1 VQTYSAFYQHELSK
15 LILEEV
21 ERRKEQLVTAS
32 ATFDFPAYRHHVGII
47 EGLRTALELCDEA
60 ESIAH
65 NYFVMQRNH
74 YQGLEEGAKRMAYW
88 LMKHFKQQNNE
99 NRN

>member
-1 VQTYSAFYQHELSK
+1 MQTYSAFYQHELSK
-15 LILEEV
+15 LILEEI

-60 ESIAH
+60 ERVV
-65 NYFVMQRNH
+65 NGVDLNLLG
-74 YQGLEEGAKRMAYW
+74 GLGCRIC
-88 LMKHFKQQNNE
+88 
-99 NRN
+99 